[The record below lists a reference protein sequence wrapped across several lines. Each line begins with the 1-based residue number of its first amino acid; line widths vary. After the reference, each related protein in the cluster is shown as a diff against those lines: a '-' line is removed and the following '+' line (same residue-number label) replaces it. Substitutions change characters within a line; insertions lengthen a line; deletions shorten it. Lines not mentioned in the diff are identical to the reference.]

1 MSFEDA
7 KERVNAALNVLREN
21 VPRERIQGAKVLD
34 IGCGTGNGVIAS
46 LKLGAKCAV
55 GIDRDAQ
62 EFGYSYFEEVAA
74 DFGVDTRSAVLIE
87 ANVFTTAFFDGGF
100 DVVLMYDSIEH
111 VPDPKSFIEI
121 CGKTLRPGGVALILT
136 CPLYYSA
143 VGHHLWNHFPEE
155 TVPWVHLYHDFE
167 QRLAEAN
174 VAEWGL
180 QRFRELNKLTR
191 GQLLEFIRASDFSVV
206 ADRSVFH
213 DRFPPL
219 LERFRHLI
227 DMSIVPSEEDLL
239 CDYISL
245 LITKNK

>member
-1 MSFEDA
+1 
-7 KERVNAALNVLREN
+7 
-21 VPRERIQGAKVLD
+21 
-34 IGCGTGNGVIAS
+34 
-46 LKLGAKCAV
+46 
-55 GIDRDAQ
+55 
-62 EFGYSYFEEVAA
+62 
-74 DFGVDTRSAVLIE
+74 
-87 ANVFTTAFFDGGF
+87 
-100 DVVLMYDSIEH
+100 
-111 VPDPKSFIEI
+111 
-121 CGKTLRPGGVALILT
+121 
-136 CPLYYSA
+136 
-143 VGHHLWNHFPEE
+143 
-155 TVPWVHLYHDFE
+155 LYHDFE